1 MNESVIQVRD
11 LCRRFGK
18 HHALEHVELE
28 VPAGIVFGL
37 VGENGAGKTTL
48 IKHLLGL
55 LKAQQGSVR
64 VLGHDPVRNPVEV
77 LGNIGY
83 LSEERDLPE
92 RMTVG
97 QLMRYQQAFFPNWD
111 EDYAKRL
118 CETFQL
124 DPGQRIK
131 SLSRG
136 QRARTGLLAA
146 LAHRPKLLVL
156 DEPSSGLDP
165 AVRRDILGAIIRTV
179 AEEGR
184 NVLFSSHLL
193 DEVQRVADEVAML
206 HQGRVVLCDT
216 LEQIL
221 GSHHRITV
229 HFAQPQAAAPN
240 LPGGGL
246 WSGGRHEWS
255 TICNGELDRLQQAVE
270 AVGAQIVEQQQPSLE
285 EVFIDRVTQGKRTS
299 SSNRGANHGP
309 KNVGDNDRFLA

>member
-1 MNESVIQVRD
+1 VIAMNESVIQVRD

-18 HHALEHVELE
+18 NHALEHVDLD
-28 VPAGIVFGL
+28 VQPGIVFGL

-55 LKAQQGSVR
+55 LKAQHGSVR
-64 VLGHDPVRNPVEV
+64 VLGHDPVQNPVEV

-92 RMTVG
+92 RMTIG

-111 EDYAKRL
+111 EDYAKQL

-131 SLSRG
+131 RLSRG

-206 HQGRVVLCDT
+206 HQGRVVLCDP
-216 LEQIL
+216 LDQIL

-229 HFAQPQAAAPN
+229 RFAQPQAAAPD
-240 LPGGGL
+240 LPGGGQ
-246 WSGGRHEWS
+246 WRGERHEWS
-255 TICNGELDRLQQAVE
+255 TICNGALNQLQQAVE
-270 AVGAQIVEQQQPSLE
+270 AVGAQIVEQEQPSLE
-285 EVFIDRVTQGKRTS
+285 EVFIDRVGR
-299 SSNRGANHGP
+299 R
-309 KNVGDNDRFLA
+309 